1 MSFRDFLQRH
11 GKRLS
16 LVVNGLLCLMLTIAS
31 TIHFNSAPHPA
42 VEAQLGTIV
51 VDLNQLG
58 YQLKY
63 EDLQNAGMFRNRR
76 CNKCDFS
83 KNAKQH
89 RHEDFKNPQF
99 MGTLTRSGDN
109 LWLHFFGKDI
119 SGGKE
124 QLQQA
129 LNALRTEFP
138 GRSEAIYEPTP
149 GPAVIAPLRID
160 LLVSA
165 RSNARVEAELVQ
177 ILEEEG
183 FVLAGR
189 RQEHMAGIEK
199 MTYLGS
205 LQHSELTF
213 VQGRLHY
220 WPRRS
225 HFEASMIAL
234 RRDMQ
239 SPASDEAARQ
249 LLIRLKERLVAEYG
263 KGRVKVRGNIP

>member
-1 MSFRDFLQRH
+1 
-11 GKRLS
+11 
-16 LVVNGLLCLMLTIAS
+16 
-31 TIHFNSAPHPA
+31 
-42 VEAQLGTIV
+42 
-51 VDLNQLG
+51 
-58 YQLKY
+58 
-63 EDLQNAGMFRNRR
+63 MFKNRR

-83 KNAKQH
+83 RNAQQH
-89 RHEDFKNPQF
+89 RHEDFKNPLF
-99 MGTLTRSGDN
+99 MGTLTRTRDE
-109 LWLHFFGKDI
+109 LWLRFYGKDI

-129 LNALRTEFP
+129 LNALRTEFQ
-138 GRSEAIYEPTP
+138 GRSDAIYEWTP
-149 GPAVIAPLRID
+149 APEDIPQLRLD
-160 LLVSA
+160 LLISA